1 MKRFILLFIFFLN
14 CGILSAQDIITMK
27 DGTDIQ
33 AKVLEVAPSLVSYK
47 KFSNL
52 EGPTYTVSKLEILMI
67 TYENGERELYNVNN
81 EDNKNSLLPQGI
93 MTYNSWSGK
102 VSIGGVTMERE
113 MLDKYFSPEDYELF
127 NSGKRLGTIG
137 GIFSI
142 IGAFPFGWEIG
153 GMIAGEKPNLWV
165 LVGGGTAFL
174 GGLLLN
180 GLGGGKIQRAINNY
194 NSTLAFQP
202 AFQFGVTP
210 NGIGIALVF

>member
-14 CGILSAQDIITMK
+14 CSILSAQDIITMK

-67 TYENGERELYNVNN
+67 TYENGERELYNV
-81 EDNKNSLLPQGI
+81 DKNSLLPQGM

-113 MLDKYFSPEDYELF
+113 MLGRYFSPEDYKLF
-127 NSGKRLGTIG
+127 NKGKRLSTIG
-137 GIFSI
+137 CI
-142 IGAFPFGWEIG
+142 IGIIGSIPVGWEVG
-153 GMIAGEKPNLWV
+153 EMIVGESPNPWV

-180 GLGGGKIQRAINNY
+180 GAGNGKIRMSVSNY
-194 NSTLAFQP
+194 NSTLGFQT
-202 AFQFGVTP
+202 AVQFGFTP
-210 NGIGIALVF
+210 NGIGFALVF